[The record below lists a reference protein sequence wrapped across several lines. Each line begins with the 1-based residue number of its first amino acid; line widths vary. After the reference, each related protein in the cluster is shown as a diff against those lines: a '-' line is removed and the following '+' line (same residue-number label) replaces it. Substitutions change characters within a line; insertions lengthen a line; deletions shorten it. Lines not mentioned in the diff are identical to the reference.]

1 MSFARRPNPLSLMT
15 GIRCSYDPMR
25 KTTMDEGWMVT
36 MTVRMRVRGVSTREE
51 AITSASM
58 RMEDAIRTHVDIPY
72 SVDAKR
78 ITSFDE
84 EPLFGRRWY

>member
-1 MSFARRPNPLSLMT
+1 
-15 GIRCSYDPMR
+15 
-25 KTTMDEGWMVT
+25 MDEGWMVT
-36 MTVRMRVRGVSTREE
+36 MTIKMRVRGASTREE
-51 AITSASM
+51 AISSASM

-78 ITSFDE
+78 ITPFEE